1 MHGILGY
8 PSLYTRLETITSWE
22 PIVTGIELLWHAQV
36 WNVSSERWFIVVPWF
51 IRSTTERS
59 NSPGPFIFQKGWGSS
74 SKHTAKSLIQMW
86 YVNIC
91 KRWSSIGPMLLRQKR
106 RESSDLA
113 VMTGNWNESRRCYA
127 FVKLDESVPYMLSM
141 LGWIMRKRQWHMLL
155 QTSYLSHFEVNSLD
169 FQSGS

>member
-1 MHGILGY
+1 MINGKWWQTLSQNRKIISRCCLRTRTSTLMNGILGY
-8 PSLYTRLETITSWE
+8 TSLYTRLETITSWE

-36 WNVSSERWFIVVPWF
+36 WNASSERWFIVVPWF

-91 KRWSSIGPMLLRQKR
+91 KSWSSIGPMLLRQKR
-106 RESSDLA
+106 RAILWFGGGD
-113 VMTGNWNESRRCYA
+113 W
-127 FVKLDESVPYMLSM
+127 KLKWVTSVLRVCKI
-141 LGWIMRKRQWHMLL
+141 GWIR
-155 QTSYLSHFEVNSLD
+155 S
-169 FQSGS
+169 